1 MKSKSLISQENI
13 DKWLEILATVDVSRV
28 PLEYIS
34 YMRVYFLNNRDT
46 WGIDIAGQSKLYTF
60 DEISVQVAEFLSTAK
75 ESIDHV
81 DIEINI
87 DKVKKVI
94 DKITKKFFK
103 KNKI

>member
-13 DKWLEILATVDVSRV
+13 DKWPEILATVDVSRV

-46 WGIDIAGQSKLYTF
+46 WEIDIAGQSKLYTF